1 MDMASLLIGSGAG
14 IAAHDYLTH
23 DGAPSDRI
31 HGWHVGLALLGLG
44 VGLKVYEHL
53 EEG

>member
-1 MDMASLLIGSGAG
+1 MDVASLLIGSGAG

-44 VGLKVYEHL
+44 VGLKAVEQVG
-53 EEG
+53 EE